1 VNDLE
6 FERSLRASLRYGAEQ
21 VRMPAVGFDPLID
34 DGPFEDEIRASLRT
48 GAARTRP
55 LRRRLVSIPR
65 RERNHRRW
73 LLEGLVAAVVIVLV
87 GGVLAL
93 TVFTPQPSPISG
105 PAVPVATP
113 WRISV
118 QVVPMHG
125 NGPGQ
130 VGDVTAPANSHVR
143 LVVTV
148 APAHPDGKTYLLRS
162 FDGGPWRRVGPHNT
176 DAHSRERLLVRV
188 PTAGHTEVYQVYVA
202 AAAGHLGTYSS
213 PITIRGGS

>member
-1 VNDLE
+1 VNDRE
-6 FERSLRASLRYGAEQ
+6 FERSLRASLRYGAEHVQ
-21 VRMPAVGFDPLID
+21 MPAAGFDPLID

-48 GAARTRP
+48 GAARTPP
-55 LRRRLVSIPR
+55 LRQRLVSISR
-65 RERNHRRW
+65 RERNHRWR
-73 LLEGLVAAVVIVLV
+73 LLEGLAAAAVILVL

-93 TVFTPQPSPISG
+93 TVFSPQPSPISDPAG
-105 PAVPVATP
+105 PPATP

-118 QVVPMHG
+118 HVVPMHG
-125 NGPGQ
+125 NGPAQ
-130 VGDVTAPANSHVR
+130 VGDVTAPAKSHVR

-176 DAHSRERLLVRV
+176 DAHSRERLLVTV

-213 PITIRGGS
+213 PTTIRGGS

>member
-1 VNDLE
+1 
-6 FERSLRASLRYGAEQ
+6 
-21 VRMPAVGFDPLID
+21 MPAVGFDPLID
-34 DGPFEDEIRASLRT
+34 EGPFEDEIRASLRT

-55 LRRRLVSIPR
+55 LRRRLVAIPR

-73 LLEGLVAAVVIVLV
+73 LVEGLAAAVVVLLV

-93 TVFTPQPSPISG
+93 TVFTRQPSPISD
-105 PAVPVATP
+105 PAVPFATP

-125 NGPGQ
+125 NGPAQ
-130 VGDVTAPANSHVR
+130 VGDVTAPASSHVR

-202 AAAGHLGTYSS
+202 AADGHLGTYSS

>member
-1 VNDLE
+1 MNDLE
-6 FERSLRASLRYGAEQ
+6 FERSLRASLRHGAEQ
-21 VRMPAVGFDPLID
+21 VRMPAAGFDPLID
-34 DGPFEDEIRASLRT
+34 DGAFQDEIRASLRT

-55 LRRRLVSIPR
+55 LRRRLVAIPR

-73 LLEGLVAAVVIVLV
+73 LLEGLAAAAVILLV

-93 TVFTPQPSPISG
+93 TVFTRQPSPVSG
-105 PAVPVATP
+105 PAVPLATP

-118 QVVPMHG
+118 EVVAMHG

-176 DAHSRERLLVRV
+176 DAQSRERLLVKV

-202 AAAGHLGTYSS
+202 AAADHLGTYSS

>member
-1 VNDLE
+1 VNDRE
-6 FERSLRASLRYGAEQ
+6 FERNLRASLRHGAEQ
-21 VRMPAVGFDPLID
+21 VRMPAAGFDPLTD

-73 LLEGLVAAVVIVLV
+73 LLEGLAAAAVILV
-87 GGVLAL
+87 VGAVLAL
-93 TVFTPQPSPISG
+93 TIFTPQPSPISG
-105 PAVPVATP
+105 PAVPIATP

-125 NGPGQ
+125 NGPAQ
-130 VGDVTAPANSHVR
+130 VGDVTAPAKSHVR

-148 APAHPDGKTYLLRS
+148 APAHPNGKTYLLRA
-162 FDGGPWRRVGPHNT
+162 FDGGPWRRIGPHNT
-176 DAHSRERLLVRV
+176 DSHSRERLLVTV
-188 PTAGHTEVYQVYVA
+188 PAAGHTAVYQIYVP
-202 AAAGHLGTYSS
+202 AAAGHTGTYSS
-213 PITIRGGS
+213 QIALHGRS